1 MCDNISREGSTGADN
16 AMKFFFLLKV
26 NGPSKVW
33 GLLSSM
39 ERNIVVE
46 VAVFSSEPFAI
57 IRKGEEHS
65 LPLQSLG
72 LIYLKIPDSL

>member
-1 MCDNISREGSTGADN
+1 
-16 AMKFFFLLKV
+16 
-26 NGPSKVW
+26 
-33 GLLSSM
+33 LSSM